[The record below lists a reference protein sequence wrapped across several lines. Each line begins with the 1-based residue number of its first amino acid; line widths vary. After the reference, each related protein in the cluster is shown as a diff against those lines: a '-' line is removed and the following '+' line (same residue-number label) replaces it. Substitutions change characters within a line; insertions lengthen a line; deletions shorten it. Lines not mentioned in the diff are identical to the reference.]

1 MQLQPGD
8 EQYVTLDG
16 ALKTPLS
23 LLFMVVFFTR
33 GYLAWIIS
41 LTFVEDRAR
50 LLKFFYTT
58 TEQFGLALLVGAPA
72 LMVFVLITQVK
83 TEIAPWVSASFK
95 VLPLLLWF
103 SWIVDGVLLLSLISQ
118 LWPTFSFVK
127 AVLLFGWL
135 MVGWMLLFSRHL
147 RRFISL
153 VVSR

>member
-95 VLPLLLWF
+95 GLPLLLWF

-153 VVSR
+153 VVNR

>member
-153 VVSR
+153 VVNR